1 MEEAG
6 FLDGK
11 MLLDLEQGT
20 KVGREATCRFK
31 GKPDGEKFP
40 PNYPTPYPG
49 TPKQTLRDLAVAAA
63 QPHCA
68 EQFRKWRKEEEEK
81 EGKRRGNGE
90 EESKTK

>member
-1 MEEAG
+1 MRG
-6 FLDGK
+6 WVGVVVMGGSGGSGK

-40 PNYPTPYPG
+40 PNHPTPKPR

-63 QPHCA
+63 
-68 EQFRKWRKEEEEK
+68 
-81 EGKRRGNGE
+81 
-90 EESKTK
+90 